1 MEYMSEQPAP
11 TPFKTLGS
19 HLKYL
24 REQSDESLAEVS
36 GAVEIEQ
43 ELLEQIEAGFQR
55 PVEDIL
61 LLLISHF
68 SMPDHEA
75 VQLWDLAGYDGEL
88 PDQIRSNDDLH
99 PTSKNT
105 VMLLAIDM
113 RTVYTDGVDVM
124 GNQAGLTL
132 SFTQTSGHNKSTPVA
147 RLGMSHEQAER
158 VMVALQQALLR
169 AKYLRGPKQLPPASR
184 HSLVEDS
191 DNS

>member
-1 MEYMSEQPAP
+1 MSEQPAP

-43 ELLEQIEAGFQR
+43 ELLEQIEAGMQR

-75 VQLWDLAGYDGEL
+75 VQLWELAGYDGEL

-99 PTSKNT
+99 PTGKNT

-113 RTVYTDGVDVM
+113 RTVYTDGVDIM

-132 SFTQTSGHNKSTPVA
+132 SFTQTSGQNKSTPVA

-158 VMVALQQALLR
+158 VIVALQQSLLR
-169 AKYLRGPKQLPPASR
+169 AKYLRGPKRLPPASR
-184 HSLVEDS
+184 RSLVDDS